1 MIPINSPGSTDFEK
15 KSEMVKGEK
24 LWGCCPNIR
33 GQQNRKALTSCELR
47 GHLHPAQH
55 LISLPGSKCVMEM
68 PQAKKTCPASCEILA
83 KFFTL
88 QIIIHEQRGGPDYL
102 HGAGQLT
109 HNLSPFTIFEFIPF
123 IRTSAIWGQILFPC
137 SLKEW
142 QVATSCLPP
151 APQQTPWRVAA
162 SVGSQFGEPAFTL
175 GGQKSLMAMAF
186 LVYWYDRRYFISH
199 QPHSDYSLSSQP
211 LNMEL

>member
-33 GQQNRKALTSCELR
+33 GQQNRKALTSCGLW

-109 HNLSPFTIFEFIPF
+109 HNLSPLPF
-123 IRTSAIWGQILFPC
+123 SNS
-137 SLKEW
+137 SL
-142 QVATSCLPP
+142 SY
-151 APQQTPWRVAA
+151 APQLSGAK
-162 SVGSQFGEPAFTL
+162 FC
-175 GGQKSLMAMAF
+175 F
-186 LVYWYDRRYFISH
+186 LVHLRSGRWLLLAFP
-199 QPHSDYSLSSQP
+199 QLLSKHRGGWQP
-211 LNMEL
+211 LLDHSLGSLHSHWEARNH